1 MRVLRCVFGLI
12 SLGCPPRVG
21 GLGCGW
27 HTFLMFSWLVGL
39 CFSHPLPQSVKS
51 TGRLGDVAAS
61 SLPSTGDAASGHLTA
76 TDGKR
81 QPAPAAMALTSVS
94 WLRGSTLNAGFI
106 PHSPVTMARPG
117 LGGGRLDAESSRQA
131 RSRGPRLTTPM
142 TVVSLPL
149 CSPGLPPEKGAAVG
163 TRSQT
168 PRDHCRPLGPG
179 SDKAPGGPFP
189 QKALLHAHPQPSPA
203 ALITWA

>member
-1 MRVLRCVFGLI
+1 MPFPCSWTGGCFLVPATAGGPDRGGQGCVRVLRCVFGLI

-27 HTFLMFSWLVGL
+27 RTFLIFSWLVGL

-106 PHSPVTMARPG
+106 PHSPVTDPHSHGTARTR
-117 LGGGRLDAESSRQA
+117 GR
-131 RSRGPRLTTPM
+131 
-142 TVVSLPL
+142 
-149 CSPGLPPEKGAAVG
+149 
-163 TRSQT
+163 
-168 PRDHCRPLGPG
+168 
-179 SDKAPGGPFP
+179 
-189 QKALLHAHPQPSPA
+189 
-203 ALITWA
+203 